1 MKKFTTILNEKME
14 IGKGT
19 VKLSVLFT
27 DIVDSAEKWRYSKED
42 MIKSLEQQSILFD
55 NLSKKHKGIIVKSI
69 GDAYMVS
76 FKKIED
82 SIKFAI
88 DLQNELKENPIKVNN
103 KNINI
108 RIGICYGEVH
118 ETIIEL
124 QGHKMI
130 DYMGNVVNSAARIE
144 GKVCKPG
151 NIVFSSFDENI
162 DVKDLLK
169 DYKVDFIKFKNE
181 GDETK
186 RSSRLLTDVQRYY
199 YKDIKEL
206 KGIKEIEVYHINL

>member
-1 MKKFTTILNEKME
+1 MKKFTTIINEKME
-14 IGKGT
+14 MEKGT
-19 VKLSVLFT
+19 IKLSILFT
-27 DIVDSAEKWRYSKED
+27 DIVDSAEMWRDNKED
-42 MIKSLEQQSILFD
+42 MMKALEQQSILFD

-88 DLQNELKENPIKVNN
+88 ELQNELKENPIKVNN

-118 ETIIEL
+118 ETTIEL

-151 NIVFSSFDENI
+151 NVVFSSFDENI
-162 DVKDLLK
+162 DIKDLLK

-181 GDETK
+181 GDEAK

>member
-14 IGKGT
+14 IEKGT
-19 VKLSVLFT
+19 IKLSVLFT
-27 DIVDSAEKWRYSKED
+27 DIVDSAEKWRDSKED
-42 MIKSLEQQSILFD
+42 MMKSLEQQSILFD

-88 DLQNELKENPIKVNN
+88 ELQNELKENPIKVNN

-118 ETIIEL
+118 ETTIEL
-124 QGHKMI
+124 QGHKII

-151 NIVFSSFDENI
+151 NVVFSSFDENI
-162 DVKDLLK
+162 DIKDLLK

-181 GDETK
+181 GDEAK

>member
-14 IGKGT
+14 IEKGT
-19 VKLSVLFT
+19 IKLSVLFT
-27 DIVDSAEKWRYSKED
+27 DIVDSAEKWRDSKED
-42 MIKSLEQQSILFD
+42 MMKSLEQQSILFD

-88 DLQNELKENPIKVNN
+88 ELQNELKENPIKVNN

-118 ETIIEL
+118 ETTIEL

-151 NIVFSSFDENI
+151 NVVFSSFDENI
-162 DVKDLLK
+162 DIKDLLK

-181 GDETK
+181 GDEAK

>member
-151 NIVFSSFDENI
+151 NVVFSSFDENI
-162 DVKDLLK
+162 DIKDLLK

-181 GDETK
+181 GDEAK

>member
-1 MKKFTTILNEKME
+1 MKKFTNILNEKME
-14 IGKGT
+14 IEKGT
-19 VKLSVLFT
+19 IKMSILFT
-27 DIVDSAEKWRYSKED
+27 DIVDSAEMWRDNKED
-42 MIKSLEQQSILFD
+42 MMKSLEQQSILFD

-88 DLQNELKENPIKVNN
+88 ELQNELKENPIKVNN

-151 NIVFSSFDENI
+151 NVVFSSFDENI
-162 DVKDLLK
+162 DIKDLLK
-169 DYKVDFIKFKNE
+169 EHKVDFIKFKNE
-181 GDETK
+181 GDDVK

-206 KGIKEIEVYHINL
+206 KGIKEIDVYQINL